1 MVHFQ
6 LKSLKPTLS
15 TLKSVIKQ
23 RASYQDYEDQLSE
36 RLKEALSSIESKYN
50 LDEVRVD
57 FSAERVQTLI
67 DNIERLKANGVVAK
81 IDRREYSRPKS
92 TCLWYDTGSSGFLD
106 MGIYMNGQKSVKF
119 FLDVFSLCKIGNIFK
134 PVNHRMLSISSY

>member
-92 TCLWYDTGSSGFLD
+92 TCL
-106 MGIYMNGQKSVKF
+106 
-119 FLDVFSLCKIGNIFK
+119 
-134 PVNHRMLSISSY
+134 